1 MSDHQSTDLI
11 DTLLN
16 LSPSSSTYQAR
27 HFREKVVNGTQA
39 SYDAIFSS
47 KVNLNLAWR
56 YLVAVYA
63 CQLSKAPELEQHYL
77 AQAKAQGIAEEW
89 LVAVKNEQ
97 LDTIADEQL
106 KAILVFT
113 SKLIVKPVEGDQEAI
128 LALKKVGISTPDI
141 VALGQL
147 IAFLSYQ
154 VRLFAGLK
162 AMQALEQKQ

>member
-1 MSDHQSTDLI
+1 MSNRESTDLI

-27 HFREKVVNGTQA
+27 HFREKVVKGTQA
-39 SYDAIFSS
+39 SYEAIFSS

-56 YLVAVYA
+56 YLVAAYA
-63 CQLSKAPELEQHYL
+63 CQLSKAAELEQHYL
-77 AQAKAQGIAEEW
+77 VQAKAQGVSEEL
-89 LVAVKNEQ
+89 LVAVRNER
-97 LDTIADEQL
+97 LDDIQDEQL

-113 SKLIVKPVEGDQEAI
+113 AKLIVKPVEGDQEAI
-128 LALKKVGISTPDI
+128 LALKNVGISTPDI

-162 AMQALEQKQ
+162 AVQALEQKQ